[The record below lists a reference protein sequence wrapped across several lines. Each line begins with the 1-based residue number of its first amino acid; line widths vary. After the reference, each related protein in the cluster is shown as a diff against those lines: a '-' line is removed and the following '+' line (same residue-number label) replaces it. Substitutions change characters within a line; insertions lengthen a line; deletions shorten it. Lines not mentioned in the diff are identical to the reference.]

1 MPITLIL
8 LIVVLAGAVAAVVY
22 SLLGSR
28 ERRAV
33 LGRASGRSDD
43 VLIALK
49 PAQAGLGS
57 RTADWVRSR
66 LPSSLAPTEDVAST
80 LVHAGYDGASAPAMY
95 AIIRIATAV
104 GLPLMALAIAPRR
117 NFLLFVASVA
127 LAVIIGLL
135 LPSAFIANRA
145 GARQQ
150 KLRRSLPDAMDLLVV
165 CVEAGISLDAAILRV
180 AREMAALHPDLANEF
195 LIVNRRVNA
204 GMSREQAL
212 HGLWL
217 RTGLEDLRG
226 LASNM
231 IQSEKWGTS
240 IATVL
245 RVYAETLRRKRKQAA
260 EKKAATAPLKMMIPL
275 AVFIFPTIF
284 VVLMGPAIIKI
295 TAMFREIS
303 NR

>member
-1 MPITLIL
+1 MT
-8 LIVVLAGAVAAVVY
+8 
-22 SLLGSR
+22 
-28 ERRAV
+28 
-33 LGRASGRSDD
+33 SDE
-43 VLIALK
+43 A
-49 PAQAGLGS
+49 
-57 RTADWVRSR
+57 
-66 LPSSLAPTEDVAST
+66 VAST
-80 LVHAGYDGASAPAMY
+80 LVHAGYDGAAAPAVY
-95 AIIRIATAV
+95 ATVRLASVI
-104 GLPLMALAIAPRR
+104 GLPLLALAIAPRR
-117 NFLLFVASVA
+117 NMLLFVASLA
-127 LAVIIGLL
+127 LAVIIGFIA
-135 LPSAFIANRA
+135 PAAFIANRA

-150 KLRRSLPDAMDLLVV
+150 RLRRSLPDAMDLLVV

-180 AREMAALHPDLANEF
+180 AREMATLHPDLANEF

-295 TAMFREIS
+295 SAMFRDIM